1 MGKIANVADFDKY
14 GEMVTWQT
22 PISPQ
27 EKGLTEASP
36 FDDYSYSQTLAQR
49 MSRSRSSGLPLRDWL
64 AATIGIHC

>member
-1 MGKIANVADFDKY
+1 MGKIANVADFNKC
-14 GEMVTWQT
+14 GESGYMERL
-22 PISPQ
+22 PSPRK
-27 EKGLTEASP
+27 KGLTEASP

>member
-1 MGKIANVADFDKY
+1 MCQISTNTGKWLHGSLTFL
-14 GEMVTWQT
+14 
-22 PISPQ
+22 PQ